1 MNTWVIAR
9 STFGEAI
16 RKRIG
21 MYVLFSAVVF
31 IILSELFASL
41 SMSGSLASQ
50 TPSSGSVEVQVIKSM
65 AFGIIV
71 LGGLI
76 LSIFLS
82 FDLIP
87 SDVDKKTVYTILSK
101 PVRRWQYVLGKFLGT
116 TLALAMNIGFMGVA
130 LFVLVY
136 IKTMTTPPFT
146 AQWQLPIL
154 AGVFLMFLQFVLLA
168 GISIMLSLFVSRNI
182 NVALC
187 FGFYVLGTVNEFW
200 QSIASTADNPG
211 IHFLAKVL
219 HLAIPNFYS
228 FSLTSSIIHMEQ
240 WRQIPNPGHDIGMS
254 TFYGLLWIA
263 MVMVIASAVFSRKE
277 V

>member
-16 RKRIG
+16 RKKIG
-21 MYVLFSAVVF
+21 MYVLFTAVVF
-31 IILSELFASL
+31 IILSQLFASL
-41 SMSGSLASQ
+41 SMSGSVAQQ
-50 TPSSGSVEVQVIKSM
+50 TASSGGLEVQIITSM

-71 LGGLI
+71 LGGLV

-87 SDVDKKTVYTILSK
+87 SDCDKKTVYTILSK
-101 PVRRWQYVLGKFLGT
+101 PVRRYQYVLGKFLGT
-116 TLALAMNIGFMGVA
+116 SLALLMNIGFMGFA
-130 LFVLVY
+130 LWMLVFL
-136 IKTMTTPPFT
+136 KTGHFR
-146 AQWQLPIL
+146 APII

-168 GISIMLSLFVSRNI
+168 GISIMLSLIVSRNI

-187 FGFYVLGTVNEFW
+187 FGFYILGTVNEFW
-200 QSIASTADNPG
+200 QDIAGTPG
-211 IHFLAKVL
+211 TTPLIHNIATFLHYV
-219 HLAIPNFYS
+219 IPSFYS
-228 FSLTSSIIHMEQ
+228 FSLTNSIIHLER
-240 WRQIPNPGHDIGMS
+240 WREIPNPGQDIGLA

-263 MVMVIASAVFSRKE
+263 GVMVVAIFVFSRKE

>member
-16 RKRIG
+16 RKKIG
-21 MYVLFSAVVF
+21 MYVLFTAVVF
-31 IILSELFASL
+31 IILSQLFASL
-41 SMSGSLASQ
+41 SVAGSIAQQTASSGSL
-50 TPSSGSVEVQVIKSM
+50 EVQIITSM

-87 SDVDKKTVYTILSK
+87 SDCDKKTVYTILSK
-101 PVRRWQYVLGKFLGT
+101 PVRRTQYVLGKFLGT
-116 TLALAMNIGFMGVA
+116 SIALALNIGLMGVA
-130 LFVLVY
+130 LVILVFL
-136 IKTMTTPPFT
+136 KTGSFH
-146 AQWQLPIL
+146 APIV

-168 GISIMLSLFVSRNI
+168 GISIMLSLLVSRNI
-182 NVALC
+182 NVAMC
-187 FGFYVLGTVNEFW
+187 FGFYILGTVNEFW
-200 QSIASTADNPG
+200 QDIASTAPNPA
-211 IHFLAKVL
+211 IHWIAKIL

-228 FSLTSSIIHMEQ
+228 FSLTNSIIHMEK
-240 WRQIPNPGHDIGMS
+240 WREIPNPGHDIGLS

-263 MVMVIASAVFSRKE
+263 GVMVVSIAVFSRKE

>member
-21 MYVLFSAVVF
+21 TYILFSAIIF

-41 SMSGSLASQ
+41 SMSSSLASQ
-50 TPSSGSVEVQVIKSM
+50 TPSSGSLEIQVIKSM
-65 AFGIIV
+65 AFGIIL
-71 LGGLI
+71 LGGLV

-87 SDVDKKTVYTILSK
+87 SDIDKKTVYTILSK

-116 TLALAMNIGFMGVA
+116 ILALLLNIGFMGFA
-130 LFVLVY
+130 LMLLVY
-136 IKTMTTPPFT
+136 IKTWTTPPYT
-146 AQWQLPIL
+146 PQLQWPIL

-182 NVALC
+182 NVAMC

-200 QSIASTADNPG
+200 QDIAKTTENPG
-211 IHFLAKVL
+211 ILWLAKIL
-219 HLAIPNFYS
+219 HLAIPSFYS
-228 FSLTSSIIHMEQ
+228 FSLTNSIIHLEK
-240 WRQIPNPGHDIGMS
+240 WREIPNPGKDIGMS
-254 TFYGLLWIA
+254 TFYGLLWMAI
-263 MVMVIASAVFSRKE
+263 VMLIASFAFSRKE

>member
-21 MYVLFSAVVF
+21 MYILFTSLIF
-31 IILSELFASL
+31 IVLSELFASL

-50 TPSSGSVEVQVIKSM
+50 TATSGSLEVQVIKSM
-65 AFGIIV
+65 AFGIII

-87 SDVDKKTVYTILSK
+87 SDIEKKTVYTILSK
-101 PVRRWQYVLGKFLGT
+101 PVRRWQYVLGKYLGT
-116 TLALAMNIGFMGVA
+116 TLALLMNIGFMGVA
-130 LFVLVY
+130 LMVLVFV
-136 IKTMTTPPFT
+136 KTGQL
-146 AQWQLPIL
+146 QWPIV
-154 AGVFLMFLQFVLLA
+154 AAVFLMFLQFVLLA
-168 GISIMLSLFVSRNI
+168 GISIMLSLFVTRNI
-182 NVALC
+182 NVAMC
-187 FGFYVLGTVNEFW
+187 FGFYILGTVNEFW
-200 QSIASTADNPG
+200 QDIARATPNPG
-211 IHFLAKVL
+211 IQFLAKVF

-228 FSLTSSIIHMEQ
+228 FSLTNSIIHLEQ

-254 TFYGLLWIA
+254 TFYGMLWIVG
-263 MVMVIASAVFSRKE
+263 VMVIASSVFSRKE